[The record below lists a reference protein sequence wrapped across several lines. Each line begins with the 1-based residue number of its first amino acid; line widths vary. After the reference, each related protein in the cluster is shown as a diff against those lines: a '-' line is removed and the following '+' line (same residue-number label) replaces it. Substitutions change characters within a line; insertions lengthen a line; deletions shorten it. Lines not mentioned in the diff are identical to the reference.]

1 MNWYDNVFITRSLSA
16 VVCVRLRVSVNVGRR
31 RTSASVSECE
41 CYHQAS
47 KRIYLM
53 NTRHHVR
60 LRNVRV
66 PIVRKVKTESTS
78 RADKG
83 KYLLLARTRTRI
95 TRKTVEESTK
105 PSNCSS
111 VALATER
118 LYFPTRI
125 SPWLCDGQKA
135 DTRTR
140 PGKNTSTIHNVIYH
154 IRVFLFYLYFYSG
167 SRVFYCNLSFDD
179 SPHTQR
185 DTHTKR
191 RRTHIYNS
199 LQ

>member
-16 VVCVRLRVSVNVGRR
+16 VVCVRVRVSVNVGRR

-41 CYHQAS
+41 YNHQAS

-66 PIVRKVKTESTS
+66 PIVRKVKTESKS

-95 TRKTVEESTK
+95 TRKTVEESRK

-111 VALATER
+111 VALNDFLSRLASHRGYATAKK
-118 LYFPTRI
+118 PTPGPGQGRI
-125 SPWLCDGQKA
+125 RAQYIMSFIIFVCSSFIYIFTLDHECFIA
-135 DTRTR
+135 
-140 PGKNTSTIHNVIYH
+140 IYH
-154 IRVFLFYLYFYSG
+154 
-167 SRVFYCNLSFDD
+167 
-179 SPHTQR
+179 
-185 DTHTKR
+185 
-191 RRTHIYNS
+191 
-199 LQ
+199 